1 MPGINNASMNLLF
14 IFCVF
19 CVIMTAEV
27 IAVREN
33 HIRSL
38 CRVPKAELVY
48 EAPDGSLM
56 AYPIRA
62 ASGRASRSSR
72 T

>member
-1 MPGINNASMNLLF
+1 
-14 IFCVF
+14 
-19 CVIMTAEV
+19 MTAEV

-33 HIRSL
+33 HIRIL
-38 CRVPKAELVY
+38 CSVLMVELVY
-48 EAPDGSLM
+48 EAPDDSLM

>member
-1 MPGINNASMNLLF
+1 
-14 IFCVF
+14 
-19 CVIMTAEV
+19 MTAEV
-27 IAVREN
+27 IAVRGN

-38 CRVPKAELVY
+38 CSVPKAELVY

>member
-38 CRVPKAELVY
+38 CSVLKVELVY
-48 EAPDGSLM
+48 DAPDGSLM

-62 ASGRASRSSR
+62 ASGRSFNSSK

>member
-1 MPGINNASMNLLF
+1 
-14 IFCVF
+14 
-19 CVIMTAEV
+19 MTAEV

-38 CRVPKAELVY
+38 CRMPKAELVY
-48 EAPDGSLM
+48 EAPDGSLT
-56 AYPIRA
+56 AFPIRA

>member
-1 MPGINNASMNLLF
+1 
-14 IFCVF
+14 
-19 CVIMTAEV
+19 MTAEV
-27 IAVREN
+27 IAVRGN

-38 CRVPKAELVY
+38 CSVPKAELVY

-72 T
+72 TWRRAHTASSPAPLRPMRA